1 MNLSDRVLGPSLRAQ
16 TVGTRFE
23 VRLEDRF
30 GHQLQRGLHD
40 SVSDSRDPQRADL
53 AARLGNRLLPHPLGP
68 EPASFEIISQ
78 PVQHRLD
85 TQDDR
90 SRRDPIDSGSSRA
103 LVCPHPAP
111 RHNEKRRVIDE
122 VEHVIERTARIGLR
136 PLVQLRLHREYPR
149 LGLQQVRPRNAG
161 IHQRTPRFAL
171 KLRPHWVPSPC
182 ARLSRARTT
191 TNPPPHPDGINR
203 RQVFP
208 PAALAGQRKGTNEM
222 VPTFIPEPFDGVGAQ
237 LCPCNLVTA
246 TPQAFTMTSRPATST
261 DLEVPRPSKMAGCA
275 LQRSPD
281 LSDSSCWI
289 S

>member
-30 GHQLQRGLHD
+30 EHQLQRGLHD

-85 TQDDR
+85 TEDDR
-90 SRRDPIDSGSSRA
+90 SRRDPIDSGGSRA
-103 LVCPHPAP
+103 LVCPHSAP

-136 PLVQLRLHREYPR
+136 PLVQLRLYREYPR
-149 LGLQQVRPRNAG
+149 LDLQQVRPRNAG
-161 IHQRTPRFAL
+161 IHQRTPRSAS

-191 TNPPPHPDGINR
+191 TNPPPHPNGINR
-203 RQVFP
+203 RQAFP
-208 PAALAGQRKGTNEM
+208 PAALAGQRAGTNEM

-237 LCPCNLVTA
+237 LCPCNLVMA

-275 LQRSPD
+275 LRRSPD

>member
-90 SRRDPIDSGSSRA
+90 SRRDPIDSGGSRA

-111 RHNEKRRVIDE
+111 RHNEKRRVIDD
-122 VEHVIERTARIGLR
+122 VEHVIERTPQDR
-136 PLVQLRLHREYPR
+136 
-149 LGLQQVRPRNAG
+149 
-161 IHQRTPRFAL
+161 
-171 KLRPHWVPSPC
+171 PSPIG
-182 ARLSRARTT
+182 AASTASR
-191 TNPPPHPDGINR
+191 
-203 RQVFP
+203 V
-208 PAALAGQRKGTNEM
+208 PAARPPTGQATKRRYSPADSPLRIEAATTLGPFAMCTAF
-222 VPTFIPEPFDGVGAQ
+222 PCSDYYEPSA
-237 LCPCNLVTA
+237 P
-246 TPQAFTMTSRPATST
+246 SRRHQPATG
-261 DLEVPRPSKMAGCA
+261 LPARRPGRAA
-275 LQRSPD
+275 ERDQRDGSHVH
-281 LSDSSCWI
+281 S
-289 S
+289 